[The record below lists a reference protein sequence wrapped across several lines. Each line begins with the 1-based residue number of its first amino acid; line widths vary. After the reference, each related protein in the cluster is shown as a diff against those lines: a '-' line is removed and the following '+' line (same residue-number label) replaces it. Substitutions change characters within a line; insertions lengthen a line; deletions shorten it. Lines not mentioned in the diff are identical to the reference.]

1 MDDFKI
7 WWVINKIGNNKED
20 TIEWERNTIN
30 TLSSI
35 CGMPEVYF
43 HKDEDGKIIRAL
55 LFKTSKEV
63 FEIIMKTYHL
73 KVGHYVSG
81 IRFLVN
87 KELA

>member
-7 WWVINKIGNNKED
+7 WWVINKKGNNKED
-20 TIEWERNTIN
+20 TIEWERNAIN
-30 TLSSI
+30 ILSNI

-55 LFKTSKEV
+55 LFKTSREIL
-63 FEIIMKTYHL
+63 EIIMKTYRL
-73 KVGHYVSG
+73 KVGYYVRG
-81 IRFLVN
+81 ILFLVN